1 MGPVSSKI
9 NLHQEFSWTIT
20 FKKPNKN
27 TILEFKNYIK
37 KPKNT
42 MQNHI

>member
-1 MGPVSSKI
+1 M
-9 NLHQEFSWTIT
+9 NFA

-27 TILEFKNYIK
+27 TIIEFKNYIK

>member
-1 MGPVSSKI
+1 MNYYI
-9 NLHQEFSWTIT
+9 
-20 FKKPNKN
+20 KKPNKN
-27 TILEFKNYIK
+27 TILEFKNYVK

>member
-1 MGPVSSKI
+1 M
-9 NLHQEFSWTIT
+9 NYYIT
-20 FKKPNKN
+20 FKNLNKN
-27 TILEFKNYIK
+27 TIIEFKNYIK

>member
-1 MGPVSSKI
+1 M
-9 NLHQEFSWTIT
+9 T

-27 TILEFKNYIK
+27 KNTIIEFKNCMK

-42 MQNHI
+42 IQNHI